1 LLIVRKTG
9 MGKEKE
15 KEVYNLEAVEQ
26 TLRDIFIK

>member
-1 LLIVRKTG
+1 